1 MGDATQ
7 LEIELLRTRERV
19 RALEEVLQLQSE
31 ALKESSRLLC
41 KSRPPRP
48 SIPHDK
54 KLLIAAEQHWKCADP
69 FGECI
74 MYKLSDG
81 TFSAAGGLFE
91 CDHVDPYHQSFC
103 STRLN
108 LRCVCIT
115 CHNMLCRRQ
124 RLSALEAAAG
134 EGEGKQGEGDGEHA
148 AVEPML
154 AL

>member
-1 MGDATQ
+1 MADAAQ
-7 LEIELLRTRERV
+7 VEIELLRTKERV
-19 RALEEVLQLQSE
+19 RALEEVLEQQSE

-54 KLLIAAEQHWKCADP
+54 KLMIASQQRWKCADP

-74 MYKLSDG
+74 MYKLGDG
-81 TFSAAGGLFE
+81 TFSTAGGLFE
-91 CDHVDPYHQSFC
+91 CDHIDPYHLSYC

-115 CHNMLCRRQ
+115 CHNLLCRRQ
-124 RLSALEAAAG
+124 RLSALEAAAA
-134 EGEGKQGEGDGEHA
+134 ESEGKPSEAEGEHA
-148 AVEPML
+148 E
-154 AL
+154 